1 MWKLVHLTDLFI
13 WWWLIISIVTGNLRI
28 LVPLENQEVIQGN
41 PVKFLCQVVTSPG
54 EIDKVHIRWKFNDE
68 LIKASSSHRF
78 KILEEGETLLIR
90 NTQKTEEGD
99 YTCIASIRGM
109 KDRSTARLMVK
120 TTPSPPK
127 NIEIVTHCMGHK
139 VNLLWEDGDDGGDT
153 VIEYLVQYN
162 TSDNPNY
169 WNSNY
174 EEIPKSA
181 PEPRTIDLS
190 PWAKYSFRVLSRNSI
205 GYSEPSSPTKTTC
218 STPPGHPDRNPD
230 KVRTKTEKKYKLII
244 SWEPMPRLEHNGPN
258 FRYRVFWRP
267 KGSTYWNNTYVL
279 DENANELEINVN
291 DIYGLYEIK
300 VKAVN
305 DIGESYQPAFI
316 ILGHSGEAEPI
327 LSPKDF
333 RLDLMQQIRPH
344 EAHFIW
350 ESVDTSED
358 KIRGKFRGYKLRYW
372 KSSEGRHKWEE
383 VDVVVD
389 AGDGYYLRDVRAAIS
404 GLPAYTALRAQ
415 VTVMNDHYTGPP
427 SETIDFS
434 TPEGV
439 PGPVRHLH
447 EQRIGSDYVLL
458 KWLPP
463 EEPNGLLLGYDI
475 GYQPI
480 ESSNVGA
487 VIFLHPKIS
496 NPSTLRARIKGLYSD
511 HTYRFLVWARTQTGR
526 GEPTYID
533 VETAHF
539 PPDIPHPI
547 VSAVDRTSFN
557 ITWRQ
562 EHFQMGVQYF
572 LEYRREGDEEWKP
585 TKAEF
590 LKSWKVLNNLIPNTK
605 YQVRLVAMNKFG
617 EHTYSKKFPVFT
629 DPTYSDGAQKSYDA
643 SAGHISS
650 QHLNEHNNSNRHRL
664 SLVCVMT
671 TVLTAFITVF
681 HR

>member
-1 MWKLVHLTDLFI
+1 MWKLVYLTDLFI

-28 LVPLENQEVIQGN
+28 LVPLENQEVIQGD
-41 PVKFLCQVVTSPG
+41 PVKFLCQVVTSPD
-54 EIDKVHIRWKFNDE
+54 EIDKVHIRWKFNDV
-68 LIKASSSHRF
+68 LIKASSSNRF
-78 KILEEGETLLIR
+78 KILEEGETLSIR
-90 NTQKTEEGD
+90 NAQKTEEGD
-99 YTCIASIRGM
+99 YTCIASMRGM
-109 KDRSTARLMVK
+109 KARSTARLMVK

-153 VIEYLVQYN
+153 VIGYLVQYN
-162 TSDNPNY
+162 TSDSPNY

-205 GYSEPSSPTKTTC
+205 GYSEPSLPTKTTC

-230 KVRTKTEKKYKLII
+230 KVRTKTDKKYKLII

-267 KGSTYWNNTYVL
+267 KGSTYWNNTYVF
-279 DENANELEINVN
+279 DENANEFEIDVN

-316 ILGHSGEAEPI
+316 RHGRSGEAEPI

-333 RLDLMQQIRPH
+333 RLDLMQQIKPH

-389 AGDGYYLRDVRAAIS
+389 EGEGYYLRDVRAAIS

-415 VTVMNDHYTGPP
+415 VTVMNAHYTGPP

-533 VETAHF
+533 VVTSNF

-557 ITWRQ
+557 ITWKH
-562 EHFQMGVQYF
+562 EYFQMGVQYF
-572 LEYRREGDEEWKP
+572 LEYRREGVDEWKR
-585 TKAEF
+585 TKAEY

-605 YQVRLVAMNKFG
+605 YQIRLVAMNKFG
-617 EHTYSKKFPVFT
+617 VHTYSKTFSVFT
-629 DPTYSDGAQKSYDA
+629 DPTYSDGAHKSYDA
-643 SAGHISS
+643 SAGHITS
-650 QHLNEHNNSNRHRL
+650 QHLNEHNNSNGHRL
-664 SLVCVMT
+664 SLVCVIT